1 MALPEQVYV
10 SLYAAFTS
18 VRRITLGQAAY
29 RAGELGAKLETF
41 HKE

>member
-1 MALPEQVYV
+1 
-10 SLYAAFTS
+10 